1 MTKKAISDYTAANRA
16 VWEASAPLHEQGA
29 QWDALLAQASTP
41 EFSVLDSHLTNTL
54 RALNLAGGTAFQ
66 VGCNNAREL
75 LSLRA
80 LGLVPKLGI
89 DQSAAF
95 LSQAVR
101 LASAC
106 DAEVNLVEA
115 DVYDLPPGLGTF
127 DLGLITIGVL
137 NWMPD
142 LPAFFR
148 IVADL
153 LADGGRLVIYETH
166 PILEIFDPAG
176 ATPHE
181 PAFSYFDS
189 SPQKIEEIITYDG
202 QDHGKGETGYWFLH
216 TMGDI
221 VTACA
226 KAGLRIAELT
236 EYPHSNREPQYDL
249 YQGRAAQIP
258 MCYCLVAAKTA

>member
-1 MTKKAISDYTAANRA
+1 MTKKISDYTAANRA
-16 VWEASAPLHEQGA
+16 VWEVSAPLHEQGA
-29 QWDALLAQASTP
+29 QWDALLAQAGEP
-41 EFSVLDSHLTNTL
+41 GFSVLDSHLTETI
-54 RALNLAGGTAFQ
+54 RALNLTGGTAFQ

-95 LSQAVR
+95 LSQGAR

-106 DAEVNLVEA
+106 GADVKLVEA
-115 DVYDLPPGLGTF
+115 DIYDLPSGLGTF
-127 DLGLITIGVL
+127 DMGLITIGVL

-148 IVADL
+148 IVAGL

-166 PILEIFDPAG
+166 PILEVFDPAS
-176 ATPHE
+176 ATPYE
-181 PAFSYFDS
+181 PAYSYFDG
-189 SPQKIEEIITYDG
+189 SPQEIEEIITYDG
-202 QDHGKGETGYWFLH
+202 QDHGKGETGYWFVH
-216 TMGDI
+216 TMGAI

-226 KAGLRIAELT
+226 KAGLQICELT

-258 MCYCLVAAKTA
+258 MCYSLIAAKPA